1 MASFSWVRSWHGAPT
16 DNKYLVIAAK
26 AKVKPGIVSAVMWA
40 LLDYASQHE
49 VRGTVE
55 GFDTETYAMF
65 SGFDEAD
72 IIATID
78 AMKLKNIISDGRL
91 SNWEKRQPKSE
102 ENIERV
108 REWRA
113 KKQDVTEGYALLQN
127 DTEGYTD
134 KIRVDTDTDTEE
146 IREDADSPENEIP
159 NTSYK
164 PLEVAF
170 CKATGQYPKTGG
182 GQPTHRW
189 VEAFLKMQK
198 MGATPDDITLA
209 ITEMVEK
216 NYTIANP
223 SSIVTWVSNAI
234 TKRTVKSNGSS
245 SDEARKKAYIADL
258 DKYGIDH

>member
-1 MASFSWVRSWHGAPT
+1 MASFSWARSWHGAPT

-55 GFDTETYAMF
+55 GFDTETYAAF

-72 IIATID
+72 IVATID
-78 AMKLKNIISDGRL
+78 AMNVKNIITDGRL
-91 SNWEKRQPKSE
+91 TNWEKRQPKREDDSHD
-102 ENIERV
+102 RV
-108 REWRA
+108 TKFRDLQRS
-113 KKQDVTEGYALLQN
+113 VTQGNAPE
-127 DTEGYTD
+127 
-134 KIRVDTDTDTEE
+134 KIRVDTDTDTD
-146 IREDADSPENEIP
+146 IDADEDLDSPENEIP

-182 GQPTHRW
+182 GQPTHKW
-189 VEAFLKMQK
+189 VEAFLQMQK
-198 MGATPDDITLA
+198 MGATPDDVNLA
-209 ITEMVEK
+209 VTEMVEK

-223 SSIVTWVSNAI
+223 SSIVTWVSNSI

-245 SDEARKKAYIADL
+245 SDAARKKAYIADL